1 MNPDGREGGRTWK
14 EDGEEKLYVSNKR
27 KNKVERHTH
36 KKNVKFGKEES
47 VSKAKVSDKNTEQ
60 ATELF

>member
-14 EDGEEKLYVSNKR
+14 GDGEEKLYASNKR
-27 KNKVERHTH
+27 KNKVETHTQ
-36 KKNVKFGKEES
+36 KTVKFGKEES

>member
-1 MNPDGREGGRTWK
+1 MFPIK
-14 EDGEEKLYVSNKR
+14 EKIKLKDTQ
-27 KNKVERHTH
+27 KT
-36 KKNVKFGKEES
+36 VKFGKEES